1 MKVRSALRRLAVTA
15 PFFLTAIAV
24 LRMVAGPLD
33 VASEHAAPL
42 VLIVTTERLHPA
54 FRALELW
61 NETQGCRAR
70 VVTLRGQY
78 FDGTVTPR
86 LAALCREEGA
96 TGVLLGGAE
105 DLVPLLG
112 GTRTSSY
119 LSLPEGKAP
128 RVVAVP
134 MPAPQ
139 SMPTGILVGRAPVR
153 DLEEA
158 WAFVEA
164 CRTSGRTL
172 DQLIAAPVAGHD
184 ADPGANRGVTL
195 AQAIVSA
202 GEHR

>member
-1 MKVRSALRRLAVTA
+1 MKLRSALRRLAVTA
-15 PFFLTAIAV
+15 PFFLTAAAV
-24 LRMVAGPLD
+24 LRIVAAPLD
-33 VASEHAAPL
+33 VSPERSVPL

-70 VVTLRGQY
+70 VVTLRGSDFQ
-78 FDGTVTPR
+78 GTVAPR
-86 LAALCREEGA
+86 LAALCREAGA

-112 GTRTSSY
+112 GARTSSY
-119 LSLPEGKAP
+119 LLLPEGKAP
-128 RVVAVP
+128 RVVAEPV
-134 MPAPQ
+134 PAPQ
-139 SMPTGILVGRAPVR
+139 SMPRGVLVGRAPVR

-172 DQLIAAPVAGHD
+172 DQLIAAPVAGRG
-184 ADPGANRGVTL
+184 ADPGTARDAAF
-195 AQAIVSA
+195 AQAMA
-202 GEHR
+202 GAADHR